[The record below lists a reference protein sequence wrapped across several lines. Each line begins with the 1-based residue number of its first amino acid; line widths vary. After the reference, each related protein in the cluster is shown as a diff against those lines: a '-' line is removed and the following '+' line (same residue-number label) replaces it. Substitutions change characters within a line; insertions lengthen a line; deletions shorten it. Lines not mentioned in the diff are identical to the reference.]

1 MYNTWNQ
8 TLITLQGNGT
18 AVANTTTASSLLA
31 TAGAGARWIKPAN
44 FFNNVGGKLL
54 VRMGGIIST
63 VVTTPGN
70 IQFFLRIG
78 SVDVWSSGTFNL
90 NTTAQTN
97 AAWWLDLDLDLRVQ
111 GAAAQFRGIGRFM
124 SRALVGSA
132 AVASGGVGVIILPDT
147 GSALGTAFDDTASNY
162 VEPYVQFSV
171 ANASNSVRMDD
182 YELRSTFV

>member
-18 AVANTTTASSLLA
+18 AIANTTTASSLL
-31 TAGAGARWIKPAN
+31 TSTGAGARWLKPAN
-44 FFNNVGGKLL
+44 FFNNLGAKLRVL
-54 VRMGGIIST
+54 AGGIIST

-70 IQFFLRIG
+70 LQLFLRIG

-97 AAWWLDLDLDLRVQ
+97 TAWWLELDLDLRVQ
-111 GAAAQFRGIGRFM
+111 GAAAQFRGIGRFS

-132 AVASGGVGVIILPDT
+132 AVASGGVGTIVLPDT
-147 GSALGTAFDDTASNY
+147 GSSLGTAFDDTASNY
-162 VEPYVQFSV
+162 VEPYLQFSV
-171 ANASNSVRMDD
+171 ANASNSMRMDS
-182 YELRSTFV
+182 YELIAPYV